1 MSTTHQGGTRLAG
14 ITAHSTAE
22 QPLVSIVTV
31 VFNGAATLPFTMES
45 VFGQSYPNIEYIA
58 VDGGS
63 TDGTVDLLR
72 ANDHRIS
79 YWVSERD
86 KGIYDAMNKG
96 ISLCTGEW
104 VGLINA
110 DDRYALDAVQRV
122 VDAVRSLPGIN
133 VVHGDIWL
141 EFPGGQRT
149 LKRARNSAFLLK
161 YWEMVLNHPSFFV
174 RRSFYHGRPFDEK
187 LKVSADHKWTY
198 MAYRDHGESFLYLP
212 VPMAHFAVGG
222 ASMSVPLRKV
232 LKEGRQVCRDL
243 GMGPLS
249 TLLGLAVRTALYP
262 LQHLKLWYNR
272 TLAGK
277 PAGTA

>member
-1 MSTTHQGGTRLAG
+1 MSTKVQGGTRLAG
-14 ITAHSTAE
+14 RMQLSTAE

-45 VFGQSYPNIEYIA
+45 VFGQDYPNIEYIV

-72 ANDHRIS
+72 ANDHRIA

-96 ISLCTGEW
+96 VSLCSGEW

-110 DDRYALDAVQRV
+110 DDRYARDTVQRV
-122 VDAVRSLPGIN
+122 VEAVRSRPEVN

-141 EFPGGQRT
+141 EFPDGKRT
-149 LKRARNSAFLLK
+149 LKRARNSGFLLK

-174 RRSFYHGRPFDEK
+174 RRSFYQGRPFDDK

-198 MAYRDHGESFLYLP
+198 MAYRDYKESFLYLP

-222 ASMSVPLRKV
+222 ASMSVPLHKV
-232 LKEGRQVCRDL
+232 LKEGRLVCRDL
-243 GMGPLS
+243 GMGPFS
-249 TLLGLAVRTALYP
+249 TLLGLAVRTVLYP
-262 LQHLKLWYNR
+262 LQHMKLWYNR
-272 TLAGK
+272 TLAGR
-277 PAGTA
+277 PAGAA